1 MHLGKGNWNI
11 SEAVNSSKTF
21 HVIEGLELGTVY
33 TVRLMTNNWVDN
45 TSIFEYVIRTRAKVS
60 RDAIGKE
67 E

>member
-1 MHLGKGNWNI
+1 
-11 SEAVNSSKTF
+11 
-21 HVIEGLELGTVY
+21 VIEGLELGTVY

-67 E
+67 EKSLPPPIKSLHTQSP